1 MAEQEARIKQYFLAK
16 LEGRWAEWETTFAA
30 EPETVRTRLEALWA
44 AEIATDGF
52 LAGPVMREPEP
63 DTALVSGT
71 LLGGRYEIR
80 EPLGE
85 GGFAR
90 VYRALDQRVAGKEM
104 AVKVFHSGLLTEA
117 LLEPEVRAMA
127 RVNHPGIMQV
137 TDVGATEDGRSYLV
151 RDYFA
156 GETLR
161 ERMARGPVT
170 EGEGREIVRQVA
182 EALQAAH
189 AAGLIHCDLKPEN
202 ILINGAGRVALID
215 FGLAD
220 LFEGQSRSVLLSS
233 NFYAAPELR
242 DGRRPAAAADLYPL
256 GRIWEEMGGT
266 SRLGRMLL
274 EADPARRPA
283 GAGAVLEALT
293 TQQYRGRA
301 LWVLVV
307 AVLALGAGALMMRMA
322 TPGSAVVGPLVPV
335 TAFPGSES
343 EPSLLPDGGEV
354 LFAWRQ
360 EDAKTSRI
368 FRVSTGGGT
377 PVAVSPPGDNAK
389 SPLVSPDGTRVAYLR
404 YLPNSDQ
411 MQIRWLALGGGEVRT
426 AGDGWPLW
434 MDWMPDGKRLLVGRH
449 REGRESEYELGL
461 LDLESGAW
469 QVVRQA
475 GGPRRAKPVVS
486 PDGKR
491 VAYQMQGQGGPS
503 RLVVGELRGDELRDV
518 AWSEEYADVR
528 RPAWTPDGKHV
539 VFVAGRQNN
548 RQVHVARWNELGK
561 ARLLPAFGQKL
572 DDVAVA
578 RRRAVAVVAQSQ
590 EDQNIWRLELAG
602 AGGPVTGSRRVAET
616 TWDDEE
622 PTFVETA
629 GKVLYVS
636 DQSGRE
642 QIWQANYDGSE
653 PRRLTD
659 YADGHQLR
667 AMGLAGRG
675 EAVVCGRF
683 GGVDGFHVLR
693 VGGTEMVRVPEGLIP
708 GRAIGVGRDGES
720 VFVNRAGVV
729 RRIGMDGTDRG
740 VVREGDILRMEESVG
755 GKDIWY
761 IFRFYSQTWRG
772 GTAYGEALH
781 RRAFTAGREGIYFVS
796 ERRRR
801 MLQYRP
807 YEGGAARD
815 LLELPGP
822 VGYGLALSGDERM
835 LVMAVMERTGV
846 DLLAVQDFRL
856 E

>member
-16 LEGRWAEWETTFAA
+16 LEGRWAEWETAFAA
-30 EPETVRTRLEALWA
+30 EPEAVRMRLEALWA

-52 LAGPVMREPEP
+52 LSGPVMREPEP
-63 DTALVSGT
+63 DTALEPGT

-80 EPLGE
+80 EPLGA
-85 GGFAR
+85 GAFAR
-90 VYRALDQRVAGKEM
+90 VYRALDQRVAGKET

-127 RVNHPGIMQV
+127 RVNHPGIMRV

-161 ERMARGPVT
+161 ERMVRGPVKT
-170 EGEGREIVRQVA
+170 AEGREIVRQIG
-182 EALQAAH
+182 EALRAAH
-189 AAGLIHCDLKPEN
+189 AEGLLHCDLKPEN
-202 ILINGAGRVALID
+202 ILIDGTGRVALID

-220 LFEGQSRSVLLSS
+220 LFDGQSRSVLLSS

-242 DGRRPAAAADLYPL
+242 DGRRPSAAADLYSL
-256 GRIWEEMGGT
+256 GRIWEELDGK

-274 EADPARRPA
+274 DPDPARRPA

-293 TQQYRGRA
+293 AQQYRGRA

-307 AVLALGAGALMMRMA
+307 ALMALGAGALVMRMA

-343 EPSLLPDGGEV
+343 EPALLPDGGEV
-354 LFAWRQ
+354 LFTWRQ
-360 EDAKTSRI
+360 EDSASSQI
-368 FRVSTGGGT
+368 FRVSTAGGT
-377 PVAVSPPGDNAK
+377 PVAVSPPGERARF
-389 SPLVSPDGTRVAYLR
+389 PVGSPDGTRVAYLR

-411 MQIRWLALGGGEVRT
+411 MQICWLALSGGEVRT
-426 AGDGWPLW
+426 AGDGWPVW
-434 MDWMPDGKRLLVGRH
+434 MDWMPDGKRLLVGRK
-449 REGRESEYELGL
+449 RESEYELGL
-461 LDLESGAW
+461 LDLDSGAW
-469 QVVRQA
+469 QLVRQA
-475 GGPRRAKPVVS
+475 GGPRRMRPAVS
-486 PDGKR
+486 PDGTR

-518 AWSEEYADVR
+518 AWSEEYPDVR
-528 RPAWTPDGKHV
+528 RPAWTPDGRHV
-539 VFVAGRQNN
+539 VFLAGRQNN

-590 EDQNIWRLELAG
+590 EDQNIWRLDLAG

-622 PTFVETA
+622 PTFVESA

-642 QIWQANYDGSE
+642 QIWEANYDGSE

-659 YADGHQLR
+659 YANGHQLR
-667 AMGLAGRG
+667 ALGLAGRR

-683 GGVDGFHVLR
+683 GGMDGFHLLR
-693 VGGTEMVRVPEGLIP
+693 LGLPEMVRVPEGLIP
-708 GRAIGVGRDGES
+708 GRAIGVGRDGGS

-729 RRIGMDGTDRG
+729 RRIGLDGTDRG
-740 VVREGDILRMEESVG
+740 VVREGDILRMEEAVG

-772 GTAYGEALH
+772 GAAYGDALH

-796 ERRRR
+796 EQRRR

-807 YEGGAARD
+807 SEGGAARD

-835 LVMAVMERTGV
+835 LVLAVMERTGV
-846 DLLAVQDFRL
+846 DLLAVQEFRL